1 MDSIICE
8 GKTGCIVTDVTPMAI
23 AKAIGDFISKPL
35 GEMESVSDIRDS
47 VRKFQWSHVADAMIE
62 EYWRVLGDY
71 NFHYSQPISEKV
83 AL

>member
-1 MDSIICE
+1 MDSIIYE
-8 GKTGCIVTDVTPMAI
+8 GKTSCIVTDAKPMAI
-23 AKAIGDFISKPL
+23 AKAIGDFISRPL

-62 EYWRVLGDY
+62 EYWRVLGDCD
-71 NFHYSQPISEKV
+71 FHYSQRISESV